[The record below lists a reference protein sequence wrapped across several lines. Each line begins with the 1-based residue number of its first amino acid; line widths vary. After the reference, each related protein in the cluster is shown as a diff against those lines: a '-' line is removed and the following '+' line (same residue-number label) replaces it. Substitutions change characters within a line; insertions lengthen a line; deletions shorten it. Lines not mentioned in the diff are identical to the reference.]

1 MPSSVRAAHS
11 HTGNIRRVS
20 RNYPAIA
27 GPGTAFAA
35 RPNVPMR
42 HPPRKSVDDV
52 TSTTFDGGW
61 RDAVEGTGDNG
72 GMDFSAE
79 ARLAHAGT
87 ERTAGAPLAPPLLAT
102 STYVSQGEPDPERG
116 YGRMANPGWTAVE
129 EALAAIEGPGA
140 VAVSF
145 ASGQAASMALMLSL
159 AAGRSRI
166 VFPPDG
172 YYNTRALANRLRPHG
187 AEAVV
192 ADQLDLAAV
201 GQALR
206 AGPSVLW
213 AETPTNPL
221 LRVADLSA
229 LGELAAATAAPFVV
243 DNTVATAL
251 LQKPLE
257 FGALASMYSLTKAIS
272 GHSDV
277 LGGAVVTRDEDLARD
292 LRDWRTAGGGIPG
305 PFESWLVL
313 RGMKTLDLRITRQS
327 ENASRIADFLA
338 AHPRVTAV
346 HYPGLRPSVAAKA
359 QLPRGFGPLLSFE
372 LAGAAADADAVVAA
386 AQLVV
391 PATSLGGV
399 ESSWERRA
407 RWAGETAPETLIR
420 LSAGIE
426 PVEDLLADI
435 GAALNA

>member
-1 MPSSVRAAHS
+1 M
-11 HTGNIRRVS
+11 
-20 RNYPAIA
+20 
-27 GPGTAFAA
+27 
-35 RPNVPMR
+35 
-42 HPPRKSVDDV
+42 
-52 TSTTFDGGW
+52 
-61 RDAVEGTGDNG
+61 EGTGDNR

-172 YYNTRALANRLRPHG
+172 YYNTRALADRLRPHG

-346 HYPGLRPSVAAKA
+346 HYPGLRPSAAAKA

>member
-1 MPSSVRAAHS
+1 MA
-11 HTGNIRRVS
+11 
-20 RNYPAIA
+20 
-27 GPGTAFAA
+27 
-35 RPNVPMR
+35 
-42 HPPRKSVDDV
+42 
-52 TSTTFDGGW
+52 
-61 RDAVEGTGDNG
+61 GTGDNR

-201 GQALR
+201 GRALR

-346 HYPGLRPSVAAKA
+346 HYPGLRPSAAAKA

>member
-1 MPSSVRAAHS
+1 
-11 HTGNIRRVS
+11 
-20 RNYPAIA
+20 
-27 GPGTAFAA
+27 
-35 RPNVPMR
+35 
-42 HPPRKSVDDV
+42 
-52 TSTTFDGGW
+52 
-61 RDAVEGTGDNG
+61 
-72 GMDFSAE
+72 
-79 ARLAHAGT
+79 
-87 ERTAGAPLAPPLLAT
+87 
-102 STYVSQGEPDPERG
+102 
-116 YGRMANPGWTAVE
+116 
-129 EALAAIEGPGA
+129 
-140 VAVSF
+140 
-145 ASGQAASMALMLSL
+145 
-159 AAGRSRI
+159 
-166 VFPPDG
+166 
-172 YYNTRALANRLRPHG
+172 
-187 AEAVV
+187 V

-277 LGGAVVTRDEDLARD
+277 LGGAVVTRDKDLARD

-327 ENASRIADFLA
+327 ENASAIADFLA

-346 HYPGLRPSVAAKA
+346 HYPGLRPSAAAKA
-359 QLPRGFGPLLSFE
+359 QMPRGFGPLLSFE
-372 LAGAAADADAVVAA
+372 LAGTAADADSVVAA

-407 RWAGETAPETLIR
+407 RWAGETAPETLVR

>member
-1 MPSSVRAAHS
+1 
-11 HTGNIRRVS
+11 
-20 RNYPAIA
+20 
-27 GPGTAFAA
+27 
-35 RPNVPMR
+35 
-42 HPPRKSVDDV
+42 
-52 TSTTFDGGW
+52 
-61 RDAVEGTGDNG
+61 
-72 GMDFSAE
+72 MDFSAE

-159 AAGRSRI
+159 TAGRSRI

-172 YYNTRALANRLRPHG
+172 YYNTRALADRLRPHG

-346 HYPGLRPSVAAKA
+346 HYPGLRPSAAAKA
-359 QLPRGFGPLLSFE
+359 QMPRGFGPLLSFE
-372 LAGAAADADAVVAA
+372 LAGADADADAVVAA

-435 GAALNA
+435 GAALNTSPEPRATDLGAARYALLAVIALVLEVFAWPSGTAYRRGAAAGLSPLIS